1 MLRHSITLM
10 ILLISILGYAKSVN
24 SQIENS
30 KTIRYD
36 IEFTGNRFNY
46 FIIHKQ
52 TKLLNVEMNAK
63 ALPEEDLGNYRYRI
77 VDIKSGKDIFQRGF
91 SNLFGEWLT
100 TPESSLKNSSF
111 YYSLFFPV
119 PTSNFLVNVDKR
131 NNKNIWENIYSDSI
145 DIENHNFI
153 CEKPD
158 LSDVDTVLFS
168 GSYKEKIQIV
178 ILSEGYREDEMQK
191 FSADARRMTDSLF
204 SCSPFK
210 EMKNHFNILGVKV
223 PSLESGS
230 DIPQKGIYKN
240 TALNSGYNT
249 FDTDRY
255 LTTFDSKS
263 IYDAID
269 GVSWD
274 FIIILVN
281 TDLYGGGG
289 FYNHYSICS
298 AGDPRSTFVFIHEFG
313 HSFAGLADEYYNSEV
328 AYDEFY
334 NEESEPWE
342 LNITTMNNF
351 KSKWGE
357 MIFNSTPI
365 PTPRDPLFKN
375 KIGVFEG
382 GGYVSK
388 GVYSPYQTCWMKE
401 SAAKGFCPVC
411 AEIIKQTILKY
422 K

>member
-1 MLRHSITLM
+1 MLRHSITLI
-10 ILLISILGYAKSVN
+10 ILLISICSYSQSTN
-24 SQIENS
+24 SQTGIR

-46 FIIHKQ
+46 FVIHKQ
-52 TKLLNVEMNAK
+52 SKLLNFEMNVR
-63 ALPEEDLGNYRYRI
+63 ALPEEDLGNFRYRI
-77 VDIKSGKDIFQRGF
+77 SDKQSGMLIFQKGF
-91 SNLFGEWLT
+91 STLFGEWIT
-100 TPESSLKNSSF
+100 TPESALKNSSF

-119 PTSNFLVNVDKR
+119 PESDFVVNIDKR
-131 NNKNIWENIYSDSI
+131 SNKNNWEIIYTDSVNIDNNK
-145 DIENHNFI
+145 FI

-158 LSDVDTVLFS
+158 LYDVDTVLFS
-168 GSYKEKIQIV
+168 GNCKEKIQILV
-178 ILSEGYREDEMQK
+178 LSEGYRKEEMKK
-191 FSADARRMTDSLF
+191 FSVDLRRMNDSLF
-204 SCSPFK
+204 SCRPFK
-210 EMKNHFNILGVKV
+210 EMKGHFNVLGLKV

-240 TALNSGYNT
+240 TAFNSGYNT
-249 FDTDRY
+249 FNTERY

-263 IYDAID
+263 VYDAID
-269 GVSWD
+269 GINWD

-298 AGDPRSTFVFIHEFG
+298 AGDPRSAFVFIHEFG

-334 NEESEPWE
+334 NSEAEPWE
-342 LNITTMNNF
+342 LNITTLNNF
-351 KSKWGE
+351 KSKWE
-357 MIFNSTPI
+357 SMISNSTPV
-365 PTPRDPLFKN
+365 PTPRDPLYKN

-388 GVYSPYQTCWMKE
+388 GVFSPYQTCWMKE
-401 SAAKGFCPVC
+401 SAAREFCPVC
-411 AEIIKQTILKY
+411 KEIIKQTILKY